1 MTLYLNKHI
10 IICLMINKLNLK
22 KLIFFPGLINIQ
34 INYINIT
41 KIFLIAFTIVLLGL
55 SFSEAKKKEKEEE
68 EKDCL
73 YCNKYEKLKEWP
85 ESERPEAFI
94 YEEVD
99 YPKEMFHKQNKT
111 SKLRQGESGKKVY
124 ARFVKG
130 KGQLNKYQH
139 LMIRDMAYFE
149 ALFNEM
155 LNDKNASVE
164 TLEGLKKGREAMRMS
179 LQISPKAKTSEAVLK
194 FWATGK
200 MLKLAHKKNKKKKK
214 KKAKI
219 DPEISQRAAVLANMK
234 KQIATAKVNAQR
246 AATIEAQKQIETT
259 K

>member
-1 MTLYLNKHI
+1 MFIDLLIKAENI
-10 IICLMINKLNLK
+10 F
-22 KLIFFPGLINIQ
+22 KLILKILFLTMLIC
-34 INYINIT
+34 
-41 KIFLIAFTIVLLGL
+41 FLSISFTA
-55 SFSEAKKKEKEEE
+55 SAKKKDK

-73 YCNKYEKLKEWP
+73 YCNKYEKLKDWP

-94 YEEVD
+94 YEEVN
-99 YPKEMFHKQNKT
+99 YPKEMFHKNNKT
-111 SKLRQGESGKKVY
+111 SRLRKGESGKKVY
-124 ARFVKG
+124 QRFVKG

-155 LNDKNASVE
+155 LNDKKAKVE

-200 MLKLAHKKNKKKKK
+200 MLKAAWKKNKKKKK
-214 KKAKI
+214 KAV
-219 DPEISQRAAVLANMK
+219 DPEIAERAAVLANLK

-246 AATIEAQKQIETT
+246 AATIEAQKKISEDN
-259 K
+259 

>member
-1 MTLYLNKHI
+1 
-10 IICLMINKLNLK
+10 MIRQFKLS
-22 KLIFFPGLINIQ
+22 I
-34 INYINIT
+34 
-41 KIFLIAFTIVLLGL
+41 
-55 SFSEAKKKEKEEE
+55 SKKKDE

-73 YCNKYEKLKEWP
+73 YCNKYEKLKDWP

-94 YEEVD
+94 YEEVE
-99 YPKEMFHKQNKT
+99 YPEGMFKEKLHKT
-111 SKLRQGESGKKVY
+111 SKKKQGEAGKKVY
-124 ARFVKG
+124 QRFVKG

-155 LNDKNASVE
+155 LNDPKASVE

-200 MLKLAHKKNKKKKK
+200 MLTIAHKKNKKKKK
-214 KKAKI
+214 KKKKVKIKPETAK
-219 DPEISQRAAVLANMK
+219 RASILSIIK
-234 KQIATAKVNAQR
+234 RQIALAKVNAHR
-246 AATIEAQKQIETT
+246 AATIEAQKNIDTSLGLRGRLLSISNHFAS
-259 K
+259 KKDLD

>member
-1 MTLYLNKHI
+1 MTTYFKTQRKNIYNLFLKTIFTTI
-10 IICLMINKLNLK
+10 IICLIS
-22 KLIFFPGLINIQ
+22 
-34 INYINIT
+34 T
-41 KIFLIAFTIVLLGL
+41 
-55 SFSEAKKKEKEEE
+55 SFSEAAKKKEE

-73 YCNKYEKLKEWP
+73 YCNKYEKLKDWP
-85 ESERPEAFI
+85 ENERPEAFI

-99 YPKEMFHKQNKT
+99 YPEEMFHKNNKT
-111 SKLRQGESGKKVY
+111 SKRRQGEAGKKVY

-155 LNDKNASVE
+155 LNDPKASVE

-200 MLKLAHKKNKKKKK
+200 MLKLAWKKNKKKRKK
-214 KKAKI
+214 KLKLILRYRK
-219 DPEISQRAAVLANMK
+219 EQQYL
-234 KQIATAKVNAQR
+234 QI
-246 AATIEAQKQIETT
+246 
-259 K
+259 